1 MSMTKRMIAM
11 FLIFVTL
18 SSVMVVA
25 VSADNGLTGS
35 NARINTFLKMA
46 AGAEITDE
54 DVSGLTM
61 DQLQFLGIYLS
72 NFFVPFGTEFG
83 GNNDEIAETCRE
95 DMIEALQTRLAFSDE
110 MAEALVETVLQ
121 MTRDSVQYLDV
132 YVKENGGTMK
142 KAGLIAPNYYNFFR
156 LMTGNTEDVIGGYF
170 NGSPISYYY
179 GTGDYAE
186 FVGLTEYTE
195 MNKNDD
201 TGIDYW
207 NMITSKNCPGGD
219 IDDKHMYGVN
229 YSDFESY
236 LLRETPVWCNNGARA
251 NLFGL
256 SEYDSGVYDS
266 CRTHINYY
274 NSSTIYAKNPGVN
287 GWAELNRSAQSPY
300 IPLSSSIFPNSSS
313 AVSDID
319 FFLSAYKVYTYLS
332 EKSLKYKIPCPFCKD
347 DADSIPPR
355 IVGITP
361 GDDQMS
367 FTVTFYSYVE
377 GGYEDSEDRNGAYLF
392 SINESNK
399 AIGGFYDTGY
409 GAGTLQDAEKTGN
422 VEVLSNG
429 GIVTKMSAYSIIVDK
444 GLWES
449 AEVIAGIL
457 DGKYNTLYFGY
468 EKDGTVFPMF
478 DCVTSYYLNK
488 SPDYNRTASQMEFL
502 KCLEQVNMEVGYGV
516 NLLDFNNTDSETGEW
531 EKDDIDCIAKYFSD
545 KSIYTDEE
553 VNLRATAW
561 GQRMATDCFGNII
574 VMGSLHQYIA
584 VPGCMN
590 PYVWQAVNKNGDD
603 VGPAGA
609 FMNIVN
615 AKNLVQAD
623 NGLIDEVFVSKY
635 LPPVTPINGS
645 VLFSSEDTL
654 HLVCKISTFGDDLH
668 PQIGDYFNALTVNGD
683 ANMAARFVRGANQY
697 RFKCG
702 WWIFTADDDS
712 TRDAIK
718 KVGGTF
724 KKIYKNDKT
733 GCPTYQLES
742 DSWFGGSE
750 EEFVVIYKGTKK
762 GGPDL
767 SKQCTVNLLDG
778 FVYVDNLG
786 VYKNP
791 DGSSNDFH
799 AFNFEHYLDP
809 STGTS
814 SGSIARG
821 LSNSD
826 FGSKM
831 QQLVSGAL
839 AIPKSASAQAL
850 SSIYVSYVYAYFYTD
865 ENKEDTIGK
874 LGYRIAKESLP
885 ACPSGG
891 INIDLESITV
901 DYQLNAIKDWTY
913 YLLHPT
919 KGFNYVKILITN
931 KLNHLLLGW
940 HSDMVGTNGV
950 GVTTGTTKYRSTVG
964 YVTMPDLSEIEWTD
978 RLIGFYQDCIPFLII
993 LIVVLM
999 LFAFITGVLSLQRAI
1014 LAAVLFSLFLM
1025 LPTTLINGAVQQSN
1039 LISQKIYGDKF
1050 VYWAMI
1056 QQETYAKQID
1066 EAANM
1071 EGSSGDS
1078 SYSNYLRTLYGTN
1091 QDVYSNQGSE
1101 SIVLKWQAPKKM
1113 ASLVLSSADQKS
1125 LIGLGDVGRSMLYG
1139 MLGRSYGGQSYVD
1152 DEDAVY
1158 MYRSYLDISNF
1169 SRYIYRGIH
1178 TNENSGGPYVKSN
1191 DEAMDVSKAIKGTG
1205 GTLMFSDA
1213 LSNAVSNMED
1223 SFDQYRKDG
1232 YTTYSNGE
1240 SSTNHSMSYVTVPM
1254 SSRVVA
1260 DALKGKGSLSDFD
1273 DVNDLININ
1282 QDLFNFGIPMFTNS
1296 TVSLKDV
1303 KTYAATGNIV
1313 EGTTRYTAL
1322 SNSLSKYTEEDMTGL
1337 AAYALYSENVF
1348 YYYSWKLYND
1358 GLNYK
1363 SSLSGGNGYK
1373 DLLLGKNDGGYFYMN
1388 EGNGGLRD
1396 FMDMRS
1402 LFTYIIPYMRECNE
1416 LVREWDDTYG
1426 IFIYDGVPTEE
1437 GCWNEIGS
1445 DPELRAKYWHNLNVS
1460 RLYCIYCPWVDVMY
1474 DCSYA
1479 EPETITVLGSR
1490 YVVSDPLN
1498 PASYPADRPMIFS
1511 EAEME
1516 DYGLSEGDLTA
1527 AERKI
1532 LQCNEEMQERMYELL
1547 NYYNFSDITLDTA
1560 AAMQCAF
1567 TFNSVFS
1574 ETGIMKENHN
1584 IYPQSYD
1591 LANFSY
1597 DAFLRMILSNS
1608 TGESMLNTSKSV
1620 NTAAGETSGDFYERV
1635 VNNSSTTT
1643 VIVMLILDVLSIYV
1657 LPAFKM
1663 FFLVAAFL
1671 ASVLIVFVSLC
1682 KIEDNAKFLRK
1693 ITSGFL
1699 LPLLKF
1705 FVITIVFSWVISLF
1719 MGTGNNSITQTNELS
1734 ISLGDPVMV
1743 MLVMIA
1749 IDILV
1754 LYLYWKI
1761 IKGVLK
1767 DVKFNGKMALGF
1779 AGGVIGAVGGL
1790 AVGAV
1795 AGATHAASSTADAAG
1810 RGIRRAQDRRYQK
1823 KVVKGLEGSDG
1834 VGGGEPP
1841 AQNGTGVESDRA
1853 AQRAAENR
1861 NAAAGG
1867 ESTPR
1872 PSNAGVGSGSSTPKV
1887 RQPVKSAED
1896 KASDKAKTEAI
1907 NNKAMSG
1914 TQKLREKQRQAEEQR
1929 YDRYRQSAERDFGYA
1944 RGEDG
1949 KIDPSKLNAK
1959 DRYKYDQRMKRT
1971 ANRERAQSKADNE
1984 ALKAQYRKE
1993 YGGKSKGKSDSSKPK
2008 EDKKSDNKNK

>member
-35 NARINTFLKMA
+35 NSRINTFLKMA
-46 AGAEITDE
+46 AGGEITDE

-72 NFFVPFGTEFG
+72 NFYVPFGTEFG
-83 GNNDEIAETCRE
+83 GSDDEIAETCRE

-110 MAEALVETVLQ
+110 MSEALVETVLQ
-121 MTRDSVQYLDV
+121 MTRETTQYLDV
-132 YVKENGGTMK
+132 YVKSGSTYK

-156 LMTGNTEDVIGGYF
+156 LMTGNTDDVLSGYKDSIWGYNWNSYNMFSSNDRYNPASQKFWNVADGGECEEGENHESTTYH
-170 NGSPISYYY
+170 YYN
-179 GTGDYAE
+179 TIE
-186 FVGLTEYTE
+186 EYIR
-195 MNKNDD
+195 KDA
-201 TGIDYW
+201 
-207 NMITSKNCPGGD
+207 
-219 IDDKHMYGVN
+219 
-229 YSDFESY
+229 F
-236 LLRETPVWCNNGARA
+236 VWCNDGGRA
-251 NLFGL
+251 NPFELDDSVYVDDFGEEINYITDSVLHGRYKGGKTDIDIASGNISSATLIPSDYVKDIDLFVDTLGVYNGL
-256 SEYDSGVYDS
+256 SQKTL
-266 CRTHINYY
+266 RY
-274 NSSTIYAKNPGVN
+274 N
-287 GWAELNRSAQSPY
+287 
-300 IPLSSSIFPNSSS
+300 
-313 AVSDID
+313 
-319 FFLSAYKVYTYLS
+319 
-332 EKSLKYKIPCPFCKD
+332 IPCTTLARNDGGVLERNYGYHDFIYTANPEN
-347 DADSIPPR
+347 
-355 IVGITP
+355 T
-361 GDDQMS
+361 QY

-377 GGYEDSEDRNGAYLF
+377 GGCGDNSDRKSAYLY
-392 SINESNK
+392 SVVPRNKVEMEVTNTVYDDLGSAIN
-399 AIGGFYDTGY
+399 
-409 GAGTLQDAEKTGN
+409 GN
-422 VEVLSNG
+422 VACKTSNG
-429 GIVTKMSAYSIIVDK
+429 GVITKLASFSITVDK
-444 GLWES
+444 DTWEN
-449 AEVIAGIL
+449 AEIIAGIMN
-457 DGKYNTLYFGY
+457 GTYTTLYYGY
-468 EKDGTVFPMF
+468 EKDGEVTPVY
-478 DCVTSYYLNK
+478 DCVTSYYLGGTGNR
-488 SPDYNRTASQMEFL
+488 NRTASQIEFL

-516 NLLDFNNTDSETGEW
+516 NLLDFNNSNTDGDW
-531 EKDDIDCIAKYFSD
+531 EKDDVDYISKYFNNS
-545 KSIYTDEE
+545 SIYSDDE
-553 VNLRATAW
+553 VSLKATAW
-561 GQRMATDCFGNII
+561 GQKMAVDCFGNIL
-574 VMGSLHQYIA
+574 VMGSLHQYVA

-590 PYVWQAVNKNGDD
+590 PYVWQAVDEEGNDLGA
-603 VGPAGA
+603 PGA

-615 AKNLVQAD
+615 AKNLVQSD
-623 NGLIDEVFVSKY
+623 NGLVSDVLSNTY
-635 LPPVTPINGS
+635 LPPVGGT
-645 VLFSSEDTL
+645 FSSEDRK
-654 HLVCKISTFGDDLH
+654 HLVVSINNYGDALH
-668 PQIGDYFNALTVNGD
+668 PKIGDYFDALTPGG
-683 ANMAARFVRGANQY
+683 ASMAARFVRGANIY
-697 RFKCG
+697 KFDCG
-702 WWIFTADDDS
+702 WWIFTSEDT
-712 TRDAIK
+712 TRDAINN
-718 KVGGTF
+718 VGKTF
-724 KKIYKNDKT
+724 KQVYVNDKT
-733 GCPTYQLES
+733 GCPDYQLES

-750 EEFVVIYKGTKK
+750 GEYVVIYKRQDYST
-762 GGPDL
+762 
-767 SKQCTVNLLDG
+767 QCKVNLLDG
-778 FVYVDNLG
+778 FVFVDNLG
-786 VYKNP
+786 AYKNA
-791 DGSSNDFH
+791 DGTSNDFQ
-799 AFNFEHYLDP
+799 AFNMEHYLDP
-809 STGTS
+809 TDGSS
-814 SGSIARG
+814 SGSIANG
-821 LSNSD
+821 LSDSD

-831 QQLVSGAL
+831 QQLTSGAL
-839 AIPKSASAQAL
+839 AIPKSASSQAL
-850 SSIYVSYVYAYFYTD
+850 SSIYVSYVYAYFYSDT
-865 ENKEDTIGK
+865 NKADTIGK
-874 LGYRIAKESLP
+874 LGYRVSKESLP
-885 ACPSGG
+885 TAPQDGVEL
-891 INIDLESITV
+891 DLSFIVE
-901 DYQLNAIKDWTY
+901 DAQLNAIKDWTY

-978 RLIGFYQDCIPFLII
+978 KLIGFYQDCIPFLII
-993 LIVVLM
+993 VIVVLM

-1113 ASLVLSSADQKS
+1113 ASLVLSSSDQKS
-1125 LIGLGDVGRSMLYG
+1125 LSGLGDVGRSMLYG

-1178 TNENSGGPYVKSN
+1178 TNENSGGHYVKSN
-1191 DEAMDVSKAIKGTG
+1191 DEAMDVSKALKGTG

-1213 LSNAVSNMED
+1213 LSNAVSNMKD

-1260 DALKGKGSLSDFD
+1260 DALKGKGRLSDFD

-1337 AAYALYSENVF
+1337 ASYALYSENVF

-1693 ITSGFL
+1693 ITAGFL

-1705 FVITIVFSWVISLF
+1705 FAVTVVFSWVISLF
-1719 MGTGNNSITQTNELS
+1719 MGTGNNSITQTSELS
-1734 ISLGDPVMV
+1734 ISLGDPVMS

-1749 IDILV
+1749 IDILA
-1754 LYLYWKI
+1754 LFLYWKI
-1761 IKGVLK
+1761 LKGVLK
-1767 DVKFNGKMALGF
+1767 VIKFNSKMAFGF
-1779 AGGVIGAVGGL
+1779 AGGVLGAVGGL

-1795 AGATHAASSTADAAG
+1795 AGAAHAASSTADAAG
-1810 RGIRRAQDRRYQK
+1810 RGVRRAKDRRYQK
-1823 KVVKGLEGSDG
+1823 KVVKGLEGSNG
-1834 VGGGEPP
+1834 AGEGETP

-1867 ESTPR
+1867 EYTPR

-1887 RQPVKSAED
+1887 RQPVKSTED
-1896 KASDKAKTEAI
+1896 KASDKEKTEAI
-1907 NNKAMSG
+1907 NNKAVSG
-1914 TQKLREKQRQAEEQR
+1914 AQKLRQQQKQAKDQR
-1929 YDRYRQSAERDFGYA
+1929 FARYRQSNERDFGYA

-1949 KIDPSKLNAK
+1949 VIDPSKLNAK
-1959 DRYKYDQRMKRT
+1959 DRYKYDQRMRRT
-1971 ANRERAQSKADNE
+1971 ANREMAQFTADRKAM
-1984 ALKAQYRKE
+1984 KAQQVLE
-1993 YGGKSKGKSDSSKPK
+1993 NGGKIKVKPKSQKPK
-2008 EDKKSDNKNK
+2008 EDKKSEKNK